1 LPATLGPIVWLSQNE
16 VAAAR
21 VRGGLVLAGVGDNGP
36 LTYVRS
42 RRGSA
47 LVDRAVEHVF
57 ARSSPS
63 ATIRAF
69 APTGYDQRQYCSP
82 GFDMPMGGLM
92 RTPNGEYEQ
101 YHSSAD
107 DLDFVTVDA
116 LGDSWRIAR
125 LVVSILEHDR
135 TFLNLSPNGEPRLGP
150 RGLFADAERL
160 GLLWTLNFSD
170 GRHSLLDIAER
181 SNMPFWN
188 ILEGARRL
196 VECDLL
202 REV

>member
-1 LPATLGPIVWLSQNE
+1 
-16 VAAAR
+16 
-21 VRGGLVLAGVGDNGP
+21 
-36 LTYVRS
+36 
-42 RRGSA
+42 
-47 LVDRAVEHVF
+47 
-57 ARSSPS
+57 
-63 ATIRAF
+63 
-69 APTGYDQRQYCSP
+69 
-82 GFDMPMGGLM
+82 MPMGGLM

>member
-1 LPATLGPIVWLSQNE
+1 LSKNE
-16 VAAAR
+16 AGVAN
-21 VRGGLVLAGVGDNGP
+21 VRGGLVLAGVGDGGP
-36 LTYVRS
+36 PTYIRS
-42 RRGSA
+42 RRGRA

-57 ARSSPS
+57 TRTSPS
-63 ATIRAF
+63 GTIRDF

-107 DLDFVTVDA
+107 NLDLVTPDA

-135 TFLNLSPNGEPRLGP
+135 KFLNLSPKGEPRLGP

-160 GLLWTLNFSD
+160 GLLWILNFSD
-170 GRHSLLDIAER
+170 GEHSLLDIAER
-181 SNMPFWN
+181 SNLPFWS
-188 ILEGARRL
+188 ILEGSRRL
-196 VECDLL
+196 VERDLL